1 MTFSFFFLPLVP
13 IMMKHKLFYFFSRFS
28 LLNPNIVF
36 ISKKWTVELK
46 RDMFTIITKILN
58 FNFLLFS
65 SKIKRRQLYLKFE
78 YFMIIIF
85 SECVNLQSEN

>member
-1 MTFSFFFLPLVP
+1 MDCGTKERYVYNNS
-13 IMMKHKLFYFFSRFS
+13 
-28 LLNPNIVF
+28 
-36 ISKKWTVELK
+36 
-46 RDMFTIITKILN
+46 KILN
-58 FNFLLFS
+58 LNFLLFS